1 MLGIF
6 SLGFCFELHPRPKR
20 LREGSSI
27 SVLLCWSAFSCFFF
41 VLLWLGASTIVSG
54 AGDSFK
60 FLGDLVTVGIVGNV
74 ELEWHSMPS
83 LKDKSWTVA
92 FCQISSPRSVVMAF
106 F

>member
-41 VLLWLGASTIVSG
+41 VLLWLGASTIVSA
-54 AGDSFK
+54 AGDSFR
-60 FLGDLVTVGIVGNV
+60 FLGDLVTVGIVENN

-92 FCQISSPRSVVMAF
+92 FCQIFSHRSVVIVF

>member
-6 SLGFCFELHPRPKR
+6 SLGFCFEHHPRPKR

-27 SVLLCWSAFSCFFF
+27 SVLLCWSAFF
-41 VLLWLGASTIVSG
+41 LLWLGASTIISG

-60 FLGDLVTVGIVGNV
+60 FLWDLVTVGIVENV

-92 FCQISSPRSVVMAF
+92 FCQISSPRNVVMAF